1 MEEEDPPAP
10 TIQTVLEVPEEEE
23 EEEVAT
29 VVEEEDEVASCLRR
43 LLGTRRLRR
52 DRLEEA
58 GPRTN
63 ISRLGR

>member
-1 MEEEDPPAP
+1 MEEEGPPAP
-10 TIQTVLEVPEEEE
+10 TIQMVLEVLEEEE
-23 EEEVAT
+23 E
-29 VVEEEDEVASCLRR
+29 EEEDEVASCLRR

-52 DRLEEA
+52 DQPEEA